1 MFFITYTY
9 IVRNIFLN
17 NKMYFLRKN
26 TWNTLSGNKII
37 FCIGKI
43 PGAHYVKNFIILLN
57 LGKLMLILLNGI
69 IMMWMANIFVPMVL
83 KENILQIIIIVLWSI
98 LGQKFEKKLQI
109 LFFFHIWYLWF
120 GTIASVVFNI
130 YHITWS
136 FQILYFRILSV
147 LLLQTQK

>member
-1 MFFITYTY
+1 
-9 IVRNIFLN
+9 
-17 NKMYFLRKN
+17 MYFFRKN

-57 LGKLMLILLNGI
+57 LGKLIQILLNGI

-98 LGQKFEKKLQI
+98 LGQKFEKKIQI
-109 LFFFHIWYLWF
+109 LLFFHIWYLSF

-130 YHITWS
+130 YHKTWS
-136 FQILYFRILSV
+136 FEIHYFRPLASNSKIISL
-147 LLLQTQK
+147 K

>member
-1 MFFITYTY
+1 
-9 IVRNIFLN
+9 
-17 NKMYFLRKN
+17 MYFLRKN

-109 LFFFHIWYLWF
+109 LFFFAFDTCDLALLHQWSLIF
-120 GTIASVVFNI
+120 TIKHDFFKFFISEFFQASCFKLKNNLI
-130 YHITWS
+130 KI
-136 FQILYFRILSV
+136 R
-147 LLLQTQK
+147 QKKLAYPTINK

>member
-1 MFFITYTY
+1 
-9 IVRNIFLN
+9 
-17 NKMYFLRKN
+17 MYFFRKN

-57 LGKLMLILLNGI
+57 LGKLIQILLNGI

-98 LGQKFEKKLQI
+98 LGQKFEKKNTNPT
-109 LFFFHIWYLWF
+109 FFFTFDTCHLALLHQWSLIF
-120 GTIASVVFNI
+120 TIKHDLLKFFISGFFQASCFKLKNN
-130 YHITWS
+130 
-136 FQILYFRILSV
+136 LM
-147 LLLQTQK
+147 K